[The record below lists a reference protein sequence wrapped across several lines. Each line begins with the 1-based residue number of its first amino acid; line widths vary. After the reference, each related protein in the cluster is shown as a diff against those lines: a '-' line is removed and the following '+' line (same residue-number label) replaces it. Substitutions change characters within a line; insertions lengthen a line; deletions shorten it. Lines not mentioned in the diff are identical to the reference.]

1 MRSTTSQ
8 YSTHDQQPQALRSP
22 MQADGLAL
30 ISEPDF
36 AKACRSLVKRSR
48 DMDLLGM
55 SLRQCPET
63 GTEYLASVRTQIPSH
78 VIPSLSDYEAEANE
92 GSAEE
97 DELDQQSTMQ
107 TPQNL

>member
-1 MRSTTSQ
+1 
-8 YSTHDQQPQALRSP
+8 
-22 MQADGLAL
+22 MQAWLARRL
-30 ISEPDF
+30 F
-36 AKACRSLVKRSR
+36 RALH
-48 DMDLLGM
+48 DLFLLPA
-55 SLRQCPET
+55 SKSAVWLTHSTQT

-97 DELDQQSTMQ
+97 DELDVSTSERAFQCRFIPPNSTRQQQSTMQ